1 MYVHVHFAY
10 VQYNRSSCGCV
21 VSYSVLSLYIHATLP
36 HVVTEHP
43 RTKENGQYLTYT
55 LLFQI
60 LLLSRQVPY
69 KMCLIRFR
77 PDREADVIVPNR
89 PIRVELPPSQHGQTA
104 SAAHGQKPFGNKEGS
119 TERARTQHHAVVI
132 EQIAPETSKIEI
144 RQGSSSPSP
153 SPHGVGPVPTTPKS
167 GPLHQRNDSQKDPMR
182 PAQVRRSGSLAHAK
196 NPRQSTASYRSTRER
211 VVVVDDSGRRRE
223 YYRRDDSGR

>member
-1 MYVHVHFAY
+1 
-10 VQYNRSSCGCV
+10 
-21 VSYSVLSLYIHATLP
+21 
-36 HVVTEHP
+36 
-43 RTKENGQYLTYT
+43 
-55 LLFQI
+55 
-60 LLLSRQVPY
+60 
-69 KMCLIRFR
+69 MCLIRFR
-77 PDREADVIVPNR
+77 PDREGDVIVPNR

-104 SAAHGQKPFGNKEGS
+104 SAHGQKSFGSKEGS
-119 TERARTQHHAVVI
+119 PERARTQHHAVVI

-144 RQGSSSPSP
+144 RHGSS
-153 SPHGVGPVPTTPKS
+153 SPHGVGPVPTTPKR
-167 GPLHQRNDSQKDPMR
+167 GPLHERNDSQKDPVR